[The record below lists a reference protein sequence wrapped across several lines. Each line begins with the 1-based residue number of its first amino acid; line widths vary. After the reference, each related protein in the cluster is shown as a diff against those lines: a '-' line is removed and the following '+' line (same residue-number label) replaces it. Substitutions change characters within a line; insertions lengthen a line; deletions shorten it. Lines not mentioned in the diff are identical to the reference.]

1 MTEKELKEKLEEHK
15 RWLKDPLLGERLV
28 LGKINLSFANLSGM
42 NLAGADLSNL
52 YLMNV
57 NFQNTNLEDANLDG
71 ANLMNA
77 DLTGANLQ
85 SANLTGANLMNCRL
99 ENANLRWAC
108 LINANL
114 TNVKATEADLLE
126 ADLSFAN
133 LTNTDFS
140 RANLLYAQFD
150 PKNRVQTGFITNK
163 KMLGFAKCENNIIV
177 ALEIPEDAVVFKMQ
191 DSSNLLRTNK
201 AKVIDISGDNKKAI
215 SYYDKSLIF
224 EKDKSYN
231 IKYFDLIYNNGFGQ
245 YDYHENPT
253 KGILFVESIE
263 DAKGYGYK
271 K

>member
-28 LGKINLSFANLSGM
+28 LGKINLNFANLSGM
-42 NLAGADLSNL
+42 DLTGADLSNL

-57 NFQNTNLEDANLDG
+57 NFQNTNLEDANLHG

-77 DLTGANLQ
+77 
-85 SANLTGANLMNCRL
+85 
-99 ENANLRWAC
+99 
-108 LINANL
+108 
-114 TNVKATEADLLE
+114 
-126 ADLSFAN
+126 
-133 LTNTDFS
+133 DFS

-191 DSSNLLRTNK
+191 DPSNLLRTNK

-245 YDYHENPT
+245 YDYHDNPT
-253 KGILFVESIE
+253 KGILFFESIE

-271 K
+271 E